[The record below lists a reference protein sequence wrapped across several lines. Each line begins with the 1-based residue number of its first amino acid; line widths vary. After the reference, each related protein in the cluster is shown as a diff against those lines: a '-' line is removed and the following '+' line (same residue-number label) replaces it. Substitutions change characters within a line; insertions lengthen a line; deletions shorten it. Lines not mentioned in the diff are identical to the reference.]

1 MSEPKSIAIDW
12 VNNHI
17 YWVDSGTYTISLASL
32 DGSLRQTVVSANL
45 DQPNDIAVDP
55 ESGCVIYLFIFC

>member
-1 MSEPKSIAIDW
+1 MKDLSEPKSIAVDW
-12 VNNHI
+12 LNNHI

-32 DGSLRQTVVSANL
+32 DGTLRQTVISANL

-55 ESGCVIYLFIFC
+55 EAG

>member
-1 MSEPKSIAIDW
+1 VDDLVEPKSIAVDW

-17 YWVDSGTYTISLASL
+17 YWVDSGTDTISLATL
-32 DGSLRQTVVSANL
+32 DGTLRQTIISTSL

-55 ESGCVIYLFIFC
+55 EAG